1 MNCEICEISQLGD
14 RDVYIHSEPRAAYM
28 NDEHSEC
35 PTVPCADCLVGCK
48 LNLICIKDGTWPM
61 VEHVKVDRIK
71 HFEKL
76 IATAETTTCGGKRGT
91 NSMCFSSACQFC
103 RFCGACGAS
112 RLVVI
117 NDEKI
122 RFCHA
127 KCEQDWSRDA
137 PNDP

>member
-1 MNCEICEISQLGD
+1 MNNEISPSD
-14 RDVYIHSEPRAAYM
+14 AYIHIEPRE
-28 NDEHSEC
+28 DEHSEC
-35 PTVPCADCLVGCK
+35 GTVPCADCLTSCK
-48 LNLICIKDGTWPM
+48 LNLVCIKNGTWPM

-76 IATAETTTCGGKRGT
+76 IATETMSCGGKRGT
-91 NSMCFSSACQFC
+91 NSLCFSTACQFC

-122 RFCHA
+122 RLCNV
-127 KCEQDWSRDA
+127 KCEKDWSRDA
-137 PNDP
+137 PNDDL